1 VQKRYLLILPLLFG
15 LLFAIDCVSADGRA
29 IGESSREYDYHYHTA
44 SNDLNFFGS
53 NRWAVRFNFRA
64 AYPGLSE
71 VNFRAQGARLWFPL
85 IGGDVSAE
93 LRADADGSPGEL
105 LSSQNLN
112 ITDNQ
117 MDVHFATEHTA
128 ETFWLMVDY
137 STNATNRF
145 VAASTGGGTH
155 SYYMNQVG
163 NIQQLASFASAGFAC
178 ELLFGLLGEFSL
190 GDIDLELCD
199 FELEGELVPGGRV
212 QPSFKIYNHSDT
224 TILNANLRLTL
235 SRPGFS
241 QYDTLDVV
249 IPQSLAPRD
258 FYDFDFAASDLMIN
272 LPDAP
277 TQFRIEALLTSEYA
291 ENDTLFANNKK
302 LCNYQI
308 FVDESPVNMIENFIR
323 DDETTLIN
331 SVQLDY
337 LTDTLH
343 ALEYYPILSDPFA
356 NLHAMRRY
364 NWYGFN
370 SVPRTVVAGTS
381 RIVGFTDQYESRL
394 IDALDELEA
403 YRSFISSS
411 TCRIE
416 PVENSENVNVVLSFT
431 NANTKLYTGVGQ
443 SLMTASRIFA
453 GLFHKQDFDGRDS
466 YVLSRWVAFADT
478 VSSSLSM
485 GSTIT
490 KAYSFIASGLFD
502 NAEEDAYRLYYWV
515 QQEQGG
521 RIYFADFH
529 DFDSMIF
536 VSNEDELLPPA
547 ALRVYPNPLRG
558 QEALKISL
566 AREAKLSI
574 YNLRGQRIYSTDSC
588 PKSLE
593 LPASLFPVSGIYFLR
608 VDDGGR
614 GTNTRKISIIK

>member
-1 VQKRYLLILPLLFG
+1 MQKRYLLILPLLFG

-85 IGGDVSAE
+85 LGGTVAAE

-105 LSSQNLN
+105 LASQNLD
-112 ITDNQ
+112 ITNNQ
-117 MDVHFATEHTA
+117 LDLHFDTEHTA

-137 STNATNRF
+137 STNAINRF

-163 NIQQLASFASAGFAC
+163 NIQHLSSFASAGFAC

-190 GDIDLELCD
+190 GETDLQLCD
-199 FELEGELVPGGRV
+199 FDLEGALVPGGRV
-212 QPSFKIYNHSDT
+212 HPAFKIYNHSDT
-224 TILNANLRLTL
+224 RVLAANLRLIL

-241 QYDTLDVV
+241 QYDTLNVA
-249 IPQSLAPRD
+249 IPQSLAPRE
-258 FYDFDFAASDLMIN
+258 FYDFDFAASDARID
-272 LPDAP
+272 LPDEP
-277 TQFRIEALLTSEYA
+277 TQLRIEALLSSEFA

-308 FVDESPVNMIENFIR
+308 FVDESPAQLIENFMR
-323 DDETTLIN
+323 EDETTVIN
-331 SVQLDY
+331 SIQQPY
-337 LTDTLH
+337 FTDTLH
-343 ALEYYPILSDPFA
+343 ALQYYPVLSDPLA
-356 NLHAMRRY
+356 NLHSMRRY

-370 SVPRTVVAGTS
+370 SVPRTVVAGDT
-381 RIVGFTDQYESRL
+381 RIVGFTDQYEPKF
-394 IDALDELEA
+394 IDAIAETGT

-411 TCRIE
+411 TCGME

-453 GLFHKQDFDGRDS
+453 GLFQKHDFDGSES
-466 YVLSRWVAFADT
+466 YVLNRWIAFADT
-478 VSSSLSM
+478 VSTSLSM
-485 GSTIT
+485 GSTIN
-490 KAYSFIASGLFD
+490 KSYSFTASGLFD
-502 NAEEDAYRLYYWV
+502 NEGEDAYRLYYWV

-521 RIYFADFH
+521 RIYYADFH
-529 DFDSMIF
+529 DFDSMILT
-536 VSNEDELLPPA
+536 SNEDNLISPALLK
-547 ALRVYPNPLRG
+547 VYPNPLRG
-558 QEALKISL
+558 QASLKISL

-574 YNLRGQRIYSTDSC
+574 YNLRGQRLYSRDSC

-593 LPASLFPVSGIYFLR
+593 LPASLFPSSGLYFLR
-608 VDDGGR
+608 LDEEGR